1 MNITALTR
9 NRLLLPGLVALMA
22 GLAVAC
28 PGPTPTPTT
37 TTTSTTTASTTTTTI
52 DPNCG
57 AYTPTNLALSS
68 STASA
73 GGGINVSGTGEAGKL
88 VVITLRSVST
98 GTVVNPGTTATVQPD
113 ETWSTPL
120 TLPGSLAAGDWD
132 VLATAQGC
140 TAEASAQL
148 TIVP

>member
-1 MNITALTR
+1 MTITAITR
-9 NRLLLPGLVALMA
+9 NRVLLPGLVAVLA

-52 DPNCG
+52 DPNCA

-68 STASA
+68 GTATA
-73 GGGINVSGTGEAGKL
+73 GGGINVSGNGEAGKL
-88 VVITLRSVST
+88 IVITLREVST
-98 GTVVNPGTTATVQPD
+98 FIIVNPSTTATVD
-113 ETWSTPL
+113 SNETWSTAL
-120 TLPGSLAAGDWD
+120 ALSGSLALGDWD
-132 VLATAQGC
+132 VIATAQGC
-140 TAEASAQL
+140 TAQATASL

>member
-1 MNITALTR
+1 MNISALTR
-9 NRLLLPGLVALMA
+9 NRVLLPGLVAVLA

-52 DPNCG
+52 DPNCA
-57 AYTPTNLALSS
+57 AYTPSNVALSS
-68 STASA
+68 STATA

-98 GTVVNPGTTATVQPD
+98 FAIVNPGTTATVQPN

-132 VLATAQGC
+132 VIATAQGC
-140 TAEASAQL
+140 TAEATASL